1 MTGRHA
7 ATDDPSPLDPSQLRF
22 LTKGVTPVEI
32 AAVTAVL
39 ATAAAEAA
47 AAARDARPQHG
58 PDGWQRTQRSLRK
71 PLTPGPGVWRSFSG

>member
-1 MTGRHA
+1 VSGAHA
-7 ATDDPSPLDPSQLRF
+7 ASESSPLDPSQLRF
-22 LTKGVTPVEI
+22 LTKGVTPEEV

-58 PDGWQRTQRSLRK
+58 PDGWERTQRSLRS
-71 PLTPGPGVWRSFSG
+71 PLDRGAGAWRSFSG

>member
-1 MTGRHA
+1 MTGRHE
-7 ATDDPSPLDPSQLRF
+7 ATDGPSPLDPSQLRF
-22 LTKGVTPVEI
+22 LTKGVTPEEI

-47 AAARDARPQHG
+47 AAARDARPQRG
-58 PDGWQRTQRSLRK
+58 PDGWERTQRSLRT

>member
-1 MTGRHA
+1 MSGRHEA
-7 ATDDPSPLDPSQLRF
+7 STGPSPLDPSQLRF
-22 LTKGVTPVEI
+22 LTTGVTPEEI

-58 PDGWQRTQRSLRK
+58 PDGWQRSQRGLRK